1 MTFEPFTAH
10 INSIVEN
17 RFSIDNQSDIITDI
31 LSLLP
36 ENIADK
42 QVLRCYRQHS
52 SDTSSRY
59 MKTLLM
65 VGITSDKLRD
75 VLQWAALCK
84 ELLLDPETSD
94 VYLFIIWPGEN
105 KPSIEECLRI
115 EANEDFCRKFVLR
128 PDETIE
134 SFIERTFLK
143 KIDAPE
149 PLDLGQDPLI
159 SAFSG
164 LEQQF
169 SWLDEAEKARW
180 RAAFNSGA
188 SSFELFNTLLTSNK
202 SESNEA
208 S

>member
-1 MTFEPFTAH
+1 MTFEQFANH
-10 INSIVEN
+10 IKDNIQA
-17 RFSIDNQSDIITDI
+17 RFHIESPNVLQTEMLDLTPQGIT
-31 LSLLP
+31 
-36 ENIADK
+36 NK
-42 QVLRCYRQHS
+42 QVLRFCRPLS
-52 SDTSSRY
+52 SNVPNQFG
-59 MKTLLM
+59 KTLL
-65 VGITSDKLRD
+65 VTGIDPDQIRD

-84 ELLLDPETSD
+84 EVLLDPETSD
-94 VYLFIIWPGEN
+94 VYLFIMWSGKN
-105 KPSIEECLRI
+105 NLSIEECLRI

-128 PDETIE
+128 PSEAIE

-143 KIDAPE
+143 KIDASK

-188 SSFELFNTLLTSNK
+188 TGFELFNILTSNK

>member
-1 MTFEPFTAH
+1 MTFEQFASH
-10 INSIVEN
+10 IKDSIQARFHVESPN
-17 RFSIDNQSDIITDI
+17 VIQTEMLDLTPQTIT
-31 LSLLP
+31 
-36 ENIADK
+36 NK
-42 QVLRCYRQHS
+42 QVLRFCRPLS
-52 SDTSSRY
+52 SDVSSQFG
-59 MKTLLM
+59 KTLL
-65 VGITSDKLRD
+65 VTGIDPDQIRD
-75 VLQWAALCK
+75 VLQWAAICK
-84 ELLLDPETSD
+84 EVLLDPETSD
-94 VYLFIIWPGEN
+94 VYLFIIWLGEN
-105 KPSIEECLRI
+105 IPSIEECLRI

-128 PDETIE
+128 PNETVE

-169 SWLDEAEKARW
+169 SWLDETEKARW

-188 SSFELFNTLLTSNK
+188 SSFELFNALLTSNK
-202 SESNEA
+202 SENNEA